1 MIVPLFNSVINMALF
16 VINVYIFLLY
26 IDKENHT
33 KWFLYL
39 KTAMA
44 LILIGTFWQSLVSL
58 DEAIN
63 KTKVVTINDAPS
75 ILRNLGFLLN
85 SFFFIHIYKTK

>member
-1 MIVPLFNSVINMALF
+1 MIVPLFNSVINMLLF
-16 VINVYIFLLY
+16 ILNVYIFLLY
-26 IDKENHT
+26 INKEHQS
-33 KWFLYL
+33 KWFPYL
-39 KTAMA
+39 KIAMS

-58 DEAIN
+58 DEAVN

-85 SFFFIHIYKTK
+85 SFFFIHIYKNK